1 MSSAIDTEITHAVEV
16 LYNAFSKRLKGWLI
30 RRYPT
35 LPDPMVDHDDV
46 VAEAFAALL
55 NSERRRSE
63 TDDRYQWPATP
74 ERLLF
79 RIARNHVINVAQR
92 RRWIA
97 GAAPPSE
104 DPDEDSNLPR
114 NHRIEND
121 LYSDNMSNTL
131 IRIHLDDYCDLTDD
145 QEAVF
150 QLLYEERRT
159 NRETGQVLGISQP
172 TLRKVRGQLCEALA
186 PFKCYWPPKEEG
198 QEKAA

>member
-16 LYNAFSKRLKGWLI
+16 LHNAFSEKLKGWLI
-30 RRYPT
+30 GQYPT

-46 VAEAFAALL
+46 VSEAFAAFLK
-55 NSERRRSE
+55 SELQKSE
-63 TDDRYQWPATP
+63 TGDQYKWP
-74 ERLLF
+74 ERPESLLF
-79 RIARNHVINVAQR
+79 RIARNHVINIAKR

-97 GAAPPSE
+97 GAAPPPE

-186 PFKCYWPPKEEG
+186 PFRCYWPAKEK